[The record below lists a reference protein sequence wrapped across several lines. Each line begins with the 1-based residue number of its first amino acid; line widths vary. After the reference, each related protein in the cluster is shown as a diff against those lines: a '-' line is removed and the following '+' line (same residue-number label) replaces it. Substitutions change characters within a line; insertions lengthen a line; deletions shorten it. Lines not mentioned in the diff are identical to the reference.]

1 MVDLENIRKIVT
13 SRELTHEQKLMQLA
27 KAAENSLDVLNIPPR
42 TRHFFETG
50 AINDLFEGGAPYRP
64 RYILPD
70 YEKFV
75 KNGSAFL
82 RVDPPKDLDEL
93 LNALMI
99 LYRHVPSITNF
110 PVYLGSLDTLIDPFL
125 DGLSDEEICK
135 KLRLFLN
142 YLDRTIT
149 DSFCHANLGPR
160 DTRAGRLI
168 LKVEKELANTVPNM
182 TIKYDPAVTPD
193 GFMEEAIECSLACSN
208 P

>member
-125 DGLSDEEICK
+125 DGLSDEAASREAEFITVFYGEDVNEEDAHKACDAFTRKCPDAEVNLICGGQPV
-135 KLRLFLN
+135 
-142 YLDRTIT
+142 YYYII
-149 DSFCHANLGPR
+149 S
-160 DTRAGRLI
+160 
-168 LKVEKELANTVPNM
+168 
-182 TIKYDPAVTPD
+182 
-193 GFMEEAIECSLACSN
+193 IE
-208 P
+208 

>member
-142 YLDRTIT
+142 YHHRLLLPRQPRPQGHEGRTADPQGGEGARQHGAEHDHQIR
-149 DSFCHANLGPR
+149 SGRHAR
-160 DTRAGRLI
+160 RLH
-168 LKVEKELANTVPNM
+168 
-182 TIKYDPAVTPD
+182 
-193 GFMEEAIECSLACSN
+193 GGGH
-208 P
+208 